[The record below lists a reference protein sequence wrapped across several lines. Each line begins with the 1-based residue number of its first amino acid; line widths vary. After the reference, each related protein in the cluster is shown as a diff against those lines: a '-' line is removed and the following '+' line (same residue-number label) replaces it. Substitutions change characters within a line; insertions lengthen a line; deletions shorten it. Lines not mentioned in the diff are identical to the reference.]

1 MTKPPTPPPAL
12 REAVDAFRAGRLEE
26 AGRLSRQALDAAPDA
41 FDALHLA
48 GLVAARRGDYAAA
61 EQLLARAAAADPRSA
76 AAQLNHG
83 NALRALGRHED
94 ALKAFARA
102 LALKPGY
109 AHALANQGTL
119 LLELGR
125 GRDAEAAYRKAVA
138 AAPGDALCHAGLGNA
153 LKEQGR
159 LNDAATAFARAVELK
174 PDYAEAHN
182 NLGTTLKDL
191 GRPDEAAAACAR
203 AAELRP
209 GDPVVQDNL
218 GAACHDQGRADL
230 TVVHCKRALRLK
242 APAAGASPWTLAVCD
257 ALIDLI
263 GLPAIYPDDAAV
275 AAARGNF
282 AAALDRLNALL
293 AEQPATSAAEEGLI
307 AECLFKLNHFLLGYQ
322 QQDDKSLLQSY
333 CAIAVELL
341 KPRFGRFLGPAGR
354 RPGGGKIRL
363 GLASE
368 LLMNHNGVNWAYPW
382 LSGLPRG
389 DYEFFFYS
397 LNGRADW
404 LTEQFAAL
412 GAYRRL
418 SFRAD
423 GYAEALAA
431 IRADELDVLVF
442 PDVGM
447 TASSR
452 IASLA
457 RLAPI
462 QCAGWGHPVTTG
474 SPAIDYYLSSGAME
488 PPDAQDHYS
497 ETLVRLPG
505 ASVYVHDHD
514 QGGAKA
520 ERRQA
525 RVERGRG
532 IEAPGLPHHV
542 VLAPGRRHE
551 RHLLVGRQL
560 DAAAVVERDRR
571 AAADHEDPGRVER
584 GDLHGPHS
592 RSAIRKSSITQRP
605 SRLVQTSGFLKRSTT
620 SSKWARVMPSQ
631 AQKRSMS
638 SWGVSSPRWRR
649 ISIACS
655 RDIRPARISSERLS
669 NVRVKPNLS
678 HLSQWWIEMK

>member
-1 MTKPPTPPPAL
+1 
-12 REAVDAFRAGRLEE
+12 
-26 AGRLSRQALDAAPDA
+26 
-41 FDALHLA
+41 
-48 GLVAARRGDYAAA
+48 
-61 EQLLARAAAADPRSA
+61 
-76 AAQLNHG
+76 
-83 NALRALGRHED
+83 
-94 ALKAFARA
+94 
-102 LALKPGY
+102 
-109 AHALANQGTL
+109 
-119 LLELGR
+119 
-125 GRDAEAAYRKAVA
+125 
-138 AAPGDALCHAGLGNA
+138 
-153 LKEQGR
+153 
-159 LNDAATAFARAVELK
+159 
-174 PDYAEAHN
+174 
-182 NLGTTLKDL
+182 
-191 GRPDEAAAACAR
+191 
-203 AAELRP
+203 
-209 GDPVVQDNL
+209 VQDNL

-282 AAALDRLNALL
+282 AAALDRLNALV
-293 AEQPATSAAEEGLI
+293 AERPATSAAEEGLI

-341 KPRFGRFLGPAGR
+341 KPRFGRFLGPVRR

-382 LSGLPRG
+382 FAGLPRG

-404 LTEQFAAL
+404 LTEKFAAL
-412 GAYRRL
+412 GAYRWL
-418 SFRAD
+418 AFRPES
-423 GYAEALAA
+423 YAKSLAA

-474 SPAIDYYLSSGAME
+474 SPAIDYYLGSGAME

-520 ERRQA
+520 A
-525 RVERGRG
+525 REAYGLPPGKLLFGSVQNLLKYLPRDDDLYARIAVAAPDSLFVFIASGAAHVTGLFSSRMRGAFARRG
-532 IEAPGLPHHV
+532 I
-542 VLAPGRRHE
+542 
-551 RHLLVGRQL
+551 
-560 DAAAVVERDRR
+560 DFDRR
-571 AAADHEDPGRVER
+571 AKILPRQPHAAFAGLFDVLDVNLDTPGWNGANTTVLALQR
-584 GDLHGPHS
+584 GCPTVTMPGEFMRGRHGVALLDRAGMGEMAAPS
-592 RSAIRKSSITQRP
+592 PDGYVALAARLATDDAYRARMSAAARDGAAALADNRECCS
-605 SRLVQTSGFLKRSTT
+605 FLDAFFKEKT
-620 SSKWARVMPSQ
+620 A
-631 AQKRSMS
+631 AL
-638 SWGVSSPRWRR
+638 G
-649 ISIACS
+649 
-655 RDIRPARISSERLS
+655 
-669 NVRVKPNLS
+669 
-678 HLSQWWIEMK
+678 